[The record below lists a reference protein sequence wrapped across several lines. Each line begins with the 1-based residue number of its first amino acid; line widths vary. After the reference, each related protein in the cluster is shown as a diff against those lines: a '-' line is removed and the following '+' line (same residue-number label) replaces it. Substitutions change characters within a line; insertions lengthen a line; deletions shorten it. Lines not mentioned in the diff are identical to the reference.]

1 MIYVTNRDN
10 SQRSG
15 PHRRVEQILDTM
27 GISYISE
34 HPFPPYTV
42 DIYLPEW
49 RLGIEIDGPLHSKA
63 KDKVRDN
70 YLDAWYQ
77 VPILR
82 LDAKRWHKRTNIQSQ
97 IVAFIEL
104 HAESTDDRKAN
115 APR

>member
-10 SQRSG
+10 ASRSG
-15 PHRRVEQILDTM
+15 PHRRVEQILDKM
-27 GISYISE
+27 GISYTSE
-34 HPFPPYTV
+34 YPLPPYTV
-42 DIYLPEW
+42 DIYLHDW

-82 LDAKRWHKRTNIQSQ
+82 LDAKRWHKSKNIEEQ
-97 IVAFIEL
+97 ILAFIEL

-115 APR
+115 APS

>member
-10 SQRSG
+10 ISRSG
-15 PHRRVEQILDTM
+15 PHRRVEQILDKI

-49 RLGIEIDGPLHSKA
+49 RIACEIDGPLHSKA

-70 YLDAWYQ
+70 YLEAWYLLPVLRISAKVWQ
-77 VPILR
+77 NSNKIEKQIL
-82 LDAKRWHKRTNIQSQ
+82 
-97 IVAFIEL
+97 AFIEQY
-104 HAESTDDRKAN
+104 AESSDDRKAN
-115 APR
+115 APH